1 MRQQL
6 KELEEA
12 SRPASLTPEQQRE
25 TDGAMSR
32 LTTLVA
38 QMYQE
43 EQEHRVHETELSA
56 QLAMEQSRWVDFNSR
71 LDELERLLPVA
82 K

>member
-43 EQEHRVHETELSA
+43 EQEHRVRETELSA
-56 QLAMEQSRWVDFNSR
+56 QLPMEQSRWVDFNSR